1 MHIKSAIDLGR
12 MVRLSRN
19 QKGWSQ
25 TELAEKLGTS
35 QRWVSEIEN
44 GKSRAELGRVLKCLR
59 ALDVTLEARI
69 GPDLPSTIGR
79 LIHPVRNINN
89 LLKHVKD
96 MPASDDSDGKKS

>member
-12 MVRLSRN
+12 MVRISRN

-59 ALDVTLEARI
+59 ALDVTLEAKII
-69 GPDLPSTIGR
+69 GPGALSMIGSYVHR
-79 LIHPVRNINN
+79 RRNIDN
-89 LLKHVKD
+89 LLEHVKD
-96 MPASDDSDGKKS
+96 MPASDDKEDK